1 MKLKV
6 TAFWLVVLAALFIFL
21 QEYSKFH
28 FFFIE
33 QSQLFRFTGE
43 YISEK
48 LAMPGGFALTY
59 LSFWC
64 SFLSIPMPVPELL
77 RDCCC

>member
-33 QSQLFRFTGE
+33 QSQLFQFTGE

-48 LAMPGGFALTY
+48 LAMPGGFALYTTTDKANKHATDPA
-59 LSFWC
+59 S
-64 SFLSIPMPVPELL
+64 P
-77 RDCCC
+77 

>member
-28 FFFIE
+28 FF
-33 QSQLFRFTGE
+33 
-43 YISEK
+43 
-48 LAMPGGFALTY
+48 
-59 LSFWC
+59 LSNKVSYFN
-64 SFLSIPMPVPELL
+64 LPVSIFQRNWLCLVGLH
-77 RDCCC
+77 

>member
-28 FFFIE
+28 FFFIQ
-33 QSQLFRFTGE
+33 QSQLYQFTGE
-43 YISEK
+43 
-48 LAMPGGFALTY
+48 
-59 LSFWC
+59 
-64 SFLSIPMPVPELL
+64 
-77 RDCCC
+77 